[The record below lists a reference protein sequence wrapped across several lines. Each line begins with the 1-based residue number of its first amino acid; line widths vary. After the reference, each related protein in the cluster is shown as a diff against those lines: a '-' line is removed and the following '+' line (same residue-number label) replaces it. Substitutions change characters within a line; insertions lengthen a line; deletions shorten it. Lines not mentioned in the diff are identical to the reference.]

1 MRLNISIQQY
11 DKPLLMVCLFLCAF
25 GTIMLYSASWN
36 ESFIR
41 SGGSTESMYLK
52 AHLMRV
58 LIGFIFMF
66 IFLILDYR
74 SLKIIAP
81 YFLIISFLLL
91 IATKSYYLI
100 IGNHRPARWLNLGFV
115 SIQTSD
121 IARISLIIF
130 LAYYLDQIKM
140 RVKDF
145 RNGFLPCIIIIGL
158 MMSLII
164 IQPDFSTALI
174 IGSIGTIILFIGGA
188 EIKHLIASS
197 FLGFIMSIPIIYFK
211 PYRLARI
218 LSFFD
223 KSDITENG
231 YQAHQAL
238 LSLGNGGLFGVGLGN
253 SVEKNHL
260 LPTPHTDFIF
270 SIIGEELG
278 LLFGTLPLLV
288 IFLFIFFRGIKIA
301 QKCTDPFGIMLA
313 IGISVNIV
321 LYAFINASVATGLF
335 PVTGLP
341 MPMIS
346 YGGSGLLI
354 NMMMI
359 GILLNISQAKRSI
372 SGGINWRSFSLGL

>member
-11 DKPLLMVCLFLCAF
+11 DRPLLFVCLFLCAF

-36 ESFIR
+36 ESFMR
-41 SGGSTESMYLK
+41 SGGSTDSLFLRG
-52 AHLMRV
+52 HLIRMALGFCCMFV
-58 LIGFIFMF
+58 FLLI
-66 IFLILDYR
+66 DYR
-74 SLKIIAP
+74 SLKLIAP
-81 YFLIISFLLL
+81 YLLILSLLL
-91 IATKSYYLI
+91 LMSTKAYHLI
-100 IGNHRPARWLNLGFV
+100 LGNTKPARWL
-115 SIQTSD
+115 SIGSFSVQTSD
-121 IARISLIIF
+121 IARLSLIIF
-130 LAYYLDQIKM
+130 LAYYLDQLKLQIKN
-140 RVKDF
+140 F
-145 RNGFLPCIIIIGL
+145 RSGFLPCISVIAL
-158 MMSLII
+158 MMTLIV

-174 IGSIGTIILFIGGA
+174 IGSIGVIILFIAGA
-188 EIKHLIASS
+188 KIKHIVFSTLI
-197 FLGFIMSIPIIYFK
+197 GFTMSIPIVYFK

-223 KSDITENG
+223 KTDISEGG

-278 LLFGTLPLLV
+278 LFRGTLPLLIAFLY
-288 IFLFIFFRGIKIA
+288 IFYRGVKIS
-301 QKCTDPFGIMLA
+301 QKCTDPFGILLA
-313 IGISVNIV
+313 TGISINIV
-321 LYAFINASVATGLF
+321 LYAFVNASVATGLF

-354 NMMMI
+354 NMAMI

-372 SGGINWRSFSLGL
+372 SGGLNWRNFNFG

>member
-11 DKPLLMVCLFLCAF
+11 DRPLLFVCLFLCAF

-36 ESFIR
+36 ESFMR
-41 SGGSTESMYLK
+41 SGGSTDSLFLRG
-52 AHLMRV
+52 HLIRMALGFCCMFV
-58 LIGFIFMF
+58 FLLI
-66 IFLILDYR
+66 DYR
-74 SLKIIAP
+74 SLKLIAP
-81 YFLIISFLLL
+81 YLLIFSLLL
-91 IATKSYYLI
+91 LMSTKAYHLI
-100 IGNHRPARWLNLGFV
+100 LGNTKPARWL
-115 SIQTSD
+115 SIGSFSVQTSD
-121 IARISLIIF
+121 IARLSIIIF
-130 LAYYLDQIKM
+130 LAYYLDQLKLQIKNF
-140 RVKDF
+140 KS
-145 RNGFLPCIIIIGL
+145 GFLPCISVIAL
-158 MMSLII
+158 MMTLIV

-174 IGSIGTIILFIGGA
+174 IGSIGIIILFIAGA
-188 EIKHLIASS
+188 KIKHIVFSTLI
-197 FLGFIMSIPIIYFK
+197 GFTMSIPIVYFK

-223 KSDITENG
+223 KSDISEGG

-278 LLFGTLPLLV
+278 LFRGTLPLLIAFLY
-288 IFLFIFFRGIKIA
+288 IFYRGIKIS
-301 QKCTDPFGIMLA
+301 QKCTDPFGILLA
-313 IGISVNIV
+313 TGISINIV
-321 LYAFINASVATGLF
+321 LYAFVNASVATGLF

-354 NMMMI
+354 NMAMI

-372 SGGINWRSFSLGL
+372 NGGLNWRNFNFG

>member
-11 DKPLLMVCLFLCAF
+11 DRPLLFVCLFLCAF

-36 ESFIR
+36 ESFMR
-41 SGGSTESMYLK
+41 SGGSTDSLFLK
-52 AHLMRV
+52 GHLIRMALGFCCMFV
-58 LIGFIFMF
+58 FLLI
-66 IFLILDYR
+66 DYR
-74 SLKIIAP
+74 SLKLIAP
-81 YFLIISFLLL
+81 YLLILSLLLL
-91 IATKSYYLI
+91 ISTKAYHLI
-100 IGNHRPARWLNLGFV
+100 LGNTKPARWL
-115 SIQTSD
+115 SIGSFSFQTSD
-121 IARISLIIF
+121 LARLSLIIF
-130 LAYYLDQIKM
+130 LAYYLDQLKLQIKN
-140 RVKDF
+140 F
-145 RNGFLPCIIIIGL
+145 RSGFLPCIFVIAL
-158 MMSLII
+158 MMTLIV

-174 IGSIGTIILFIGGA
+174 IGSIGVIILFIAGA
-188 EIKHLIASS
+188 KIKHIVFSTLI
-197 FLGFIMSIPIIYFK
+197 GFTMSIPVVYFK

-223 KSDITENG
+223 KSDISEGG

-278 LLFGTLPLLV
+278 LFRGTLPLLIAFLY
-288 IFLFIFFRGIKIA
+288 IFYRGIKIS
-301 QKCTDPFGIMLA
+301 QKCTDPFGILLA
-313 IGISVNIV
+313 TGISINIV
-321 LYAFINASVATGLF
+321 LYAFVNASVATGLF

-354 NMMMI
+354 NMAMI

-372 SGGINWRSFSLGL
+372 NGGLNWRNFNFG

>member
-11 DKPLLMVCLFLCAF
+11 DRPLLFVCLFLCAF

-36 ESFIR
+36 ESFMR
-41 SGGSTESMYLK
+41 SGGSTDSLFLK
-52 AHLMRV
+52 GHLIRMALGFCCMFV
-58 LIGFIFMF
+58 FLLI
-66 IFLILDYR
+66 DYR
-74 SLKIIAP
+74 SLKLIAP
-81 YFLIISFLLL
+81 YLLIFSLLL
-91 IATKSYYLI
+91 LMSTKAYHLI
-100 IGNHRPARWLNLGFV
+100 LGNTKPARWL
-115 SIQTSD
+115 SIGSFSVQTSD
-121 IARISLIIF
+121 IARLSIIIF
-130 LAYYLDQIKM
+130 LAYYLDQLKLQIKNF
-140 RVKDF
+140 KS
-145 RNGFLPCIIIIGL
+145 GFLPCISVIAL
-158 MMSLII
+158 MMTLIV

-174 IGSIGTIILFIGGA
+174 IGSIGVIILFIAGA
-188 EIKHLIASS
+188 KIKHIVFSTLI
-197 FLGFIMSIPIIYFK
+197 GFTMSIPIVYFK

-223 KSDITENG
+223 KSDISEGG

-278 LLFGTLPLLV
+278 LFRGTLPLLIAFLY
-288 IFLFIFFRGIKIA
+288 IFYRGIKIS
-301 QKCTDPFGIMLA
+301 QKCTDPFGILLA
-313 IGISVNIV
+313 TGISINIV
-321 LYAFINASVATGLF
+321 LYAFVNASVATGLF

-354 NMMMI
+354 NMAMI

-372 SGGINWRSFSLGL
+372 NGGLNWRNFNFG

>member
-11 DKPLLMVCLFLCAF
+11 DRPLLFVCLFLCAF

-36 ESFIR
+36 ESFMR
-41 SGGSTESMYLK
+41 SGGSTDSLFLK
-52 AHLMRV
+52 GHLIRMA
-58 LIGFIFMF
+58 LGFCCMF
-66 IFLILDYR
+66 IFLLIDYR
-74 SLKIIAP
+74 SLKLIAP
-81 YFLIISFLLL
+81 YLLIFSLLLL
-91 IATKSYYLI
+91 ISTKAYHLI
-100 IGNHRPARWLNLGFV
+100 LGNTKPARWL
-115 SIQTSD
+115 SIGSFSVQTSD
-121 IARISLIIF
+121 IARLSIIIF
-130 LAYYLDQIKM
+130 LAYYLDQLKLQIKNF
-140 RVKDF
+140 KS
-145 RNGFLPCIIIIGL
+145 GFLPCISVIAL
-158 MMSLII
+158 MMTLIV

-174 IGSIGTIILFIGGA
+174 IGSIGVIILFIAGA
-188 EIKHLIASS
+188 KIKHIVFSTLI
-197 FLGFIMSIPIIYFK
+197 GFTMSIPIVYFK

-223 KSDITENG
+223 KSDITEGG
-231 YQAHQAL
+231 YQSHQAL

-278 LLFGTLPLLV
+278 LIRGTLPLLIAFLY
-288 IFLFIFFRGIKIA
+288 IFYRGIKIS
-301 QKCTDPFGIMLA
+301 QKCTDPFGILLA
-313 IGISVNIV
+313 TGISINIV
-321 LYAFINASVATGLF
+321 LYAFVNASVATGLF

-354 NMMMI
+354 NMAMI

-372 SGGINWRSFSLGL
+372 NGGLNWRNFNFG

>member
-11 DKPLLMVCLFLCAF
+11 DRPLLFVCLFLCAF

-36 ESFIR
+36 ESFMR
-41 SGGSTESMYLK
+41 SGGSTDSLFLK
-52 AHLMRV
+52 GHLIRMALGFCCMFV
-58 LIGFIFMF
+58 FLLI
-66 IFLILDYR
+66 DYR
-74 SLKIIAP
+74 SLKLIAP
-81 YFLIISFLLL
+81 YLLILSLLL
-91 IATKSYYLI
+91 LLSTKAYHLI
-100 IGNHRPARWLNLGFV
+100 LGNTKPARWL
-115 SIQTSD
+115 SIGSFSVQTSD
-121 IARISLIIF
+121 IARLSLIIF
-130 LAYYLDQIKM
+130 LAYYLDQLKLQIKN
-140 RVKDF
+140 F
-145 RNGFLPCIIIIGL
+145 RSGFLPCISVIAL
-158 MMSLII
+158 MMTLIV

-174 IGSIGTIILFIGGA
+174 IGSIGVIILFIAGA
-188 EIKHLIASS
+188 KIKHIVFSTLI
-197 FLGFIMSIPIIYFK
+197 GFTMSIPIVYFK

-223 KSDITENG
+223 KTDISEGG

-278 LLFGTLPLLV
+278 LFRGTLPLLIAFLY
-288 IFLFIFFRGIKIA
+288 IFYRGVKIS
-301 QKCTDPFGIMLA
+301 QKCTDPFGILLA
-313 IGISVNIV
+313 TGISINIV
-321 LYAFINASVATGLF
+321 LYAFVNASVATGLF

-354 NMMMI
+354 NMAMI

-372 SGGINWRSFSLGL
+372 SGGLNWRNFNFG

>member
-11 DKPLLMVCLFLCAF
+11 DRPLLFVCLFLCAF

-36 ESFIR
+36 ESFMR
-41 SGGSTESMYLK
+41 SGGSTDSLFLRG
-52 AHLMRV
+52 HLIRMALGFCCMFV
-58 LIGFIFMF
+58 FLLI
-66 IFLILDYR
+66 DYR
-74 SLKIIAP
+74 SLKLIAP
-81 YFLIISFLLL
+81 YLLIFSLLL
-91 IATKSYYLI
+91 LMSTKAYHLI
-100 IGNHRPARWLNLGFV
+100 LGNTKPARWL
-115 SIQTSD
+115 SIGSFSVQTSD
-121 IARISLIIF
+121 IARLSLIIF
-130 LAYYLDQIKM
+130 LAYYLDQLKLQIKNF
-140 RVKDF
+140 KS
-145 RNGFLPCIIIIGL
+145 GFLPCISVIAL
-158 MMSLII
+158 MMTLIV

-174 IGSIGTIILFIGGA
+174 IGSIGVIILFIAGA
-188 EIKHLIASS
+188 KIKHIVFSTLI
-197 FLGFIMSIPIIYFK
+197 GFTMSIPIVYFK

-223 KSDITENG
+223 KSDITEGG

-278 LLFGTLPLLV
+278 LFRGTLPLLIAFLY
-288 IFLFIFFRGIKIA
+288 IFYRGIKIS
-301 QKCTDPFGIMLA
+301 QKCTDPFGILLA
-313 IGISVNIV
+313 TGISINIV
-321 LYAFINASVATGLF
+321 LYAFVNASVATGLF

-354 NMMMI
+354 NMAMI

-372 SGGINWRSFSLGL
+372 NGGLNWRNFNFG

>member
-11 DKPLLMVCLFLCAF
+11 DRPLLFVCLFLCAF

-36 ESFIR
+36 ESFMR
-41 SGGSTESMYLK
+41 SGGSTDSLFLRG
-52 AHLMRV
+52 HLIRMALGFCCMFV
-58 LIGFIFMF
+58 FLLI
-66 IFLILDYR
+66 DYR
-74 SLKIIAP
+74 SLKLIAP
-81 YFLIISFLLL
+81 YLLIFSLLLL
-91 IATKSYYLI
+91 ISTKAYHLI
-100 IGNHRPARWLNLGFV
+100 LGNTKPARWL
-115 SIQTSD
+115 SIGSFSFQTSD
-121 IARISLIIF
+121 IARLSLIIF
-130 LAYYLDQIKM
+130 LAYYLDQLKLQIKN
-140 RVKDF
+140 F
-145 RNGFLPCIIIIGL
+145 RSGFLPCISVIAF
-158 MMSLII
+158 MMTLIV

-174 IGSIGTIILFIGGA
+174 IGSIGVIILFIAGA
-188 EIKHLIASS
+188 KIKHIVFSTLI
-197 FLGFIMSIPIIYFK
+197 GFTMSIPIVYFK

-223 KSDITENG
+223 KSDITEGG

-278 LLFGTLPLLV
+278 LFRGTLPLLIAFLY
-288 IFLFIFFRGIKIA
+288 IFYRGIKIS
-301 QKCTDPFGIMLA
+301 QKCTDPFGILLA
-313 IGISVNIV
+313 TGISINIV
-321 LYAFINASVATGLF
+321 LYAFVNASVATGLF

-354 NMMMI
+354 NMAMI

-372 SGGINWRSFSLGL
+372 NGGLNWRNFNFG

>member
-11 DKPLLMVCLFLCAF
+11 DRPLLFVCLFLCAF

-36 ESFIR
+36 ESFMR
-41 SGGSTESMYLK
+41 SGGSTDSLFLRG
-52 AHLMRV
+52 HLIRMALGFCCMFV
-58 LIGFIFMF
+58 FLLI
-66 IFLILDYR
+66 DYR
-74 SLKIIAP
+74 SLKLIAP
-81 YFLIISFLLL
+81 YLLIFSLLL
-91 IATKSYYLI
+91 LMSTKAYHLI
-100 IGNHRPARWLNLGFV
+100 LGNTKPARWL
-115 SIQTSD
+115 SIGSFSVQTSD
-121 IARISLIIF
+121 IARLSIIIF
-130 LAYYLDQIKM
+130 LAYYLDQLKLQIKNF
-140 RVKDF
+140 KS
-145 RNGFLPCIIIIGL
+145 GFLPCISVIAL
-158 MMSLII
+158 MMTLIV

-174 IGSIGTIILFIGGA
+174 IGSIGVIILFIAGA
-188 EIKHLIASS
+188 KIKHIVFSTLI
-197 FLGFIMSIPIIYFK
+197 GFTMSIPIVYFK

-223 KSDITENG
+223 KSDITEGG

-278 LLFGTLPLLV
+278 LFRGTLPLLIAFLY
-288 IFLFIFFRGIKIA
+288 IFYRGIKIS
-301 QKCTDPFGIMLA
+301 QKCTDPFGILLA
-313 IGISVNIV
+313 TGISINIV
-321 LYAFINASVATGLF
+321 LYAFVNASVATGLF

-354 NMMMI
+354 NMAMI

-372 SGGINWRSFSLGL
+372 NGGLNWRNFNFG

>member
-11 DKPLLMVCLFLCAF
+11 DRPLLFVCLFLCAF

-36 ESFIR
+36 ESFMR
-41 SGGSTESMYLK
+41 SGGSTDSLFLRG
-52 AHLMRV
+52 HLIRMTLGFCCMFV
-58 LIGFIFMF
+58 FLLI
-66 IFLILDYR
+66 DYR
-74 SLKIIAP
+74 SLKLIAP
-81 YFLIISFLLL
+81 YLLIFSLLL
-91 IATKSYYLI
+91 LMSTKAYHLI
-100 IGNHRPARWLNLGFV
+100 LSNTKPARWL
-115 SIQTSD
+115 SIGSFSVQTSD
-121 IARISLIIF
+121 IARLSLIIF
-130 LAYYLDQIKM
+130 LAYYLDQLKLQIKN
-140 RVKDF
+140 F
-145 RNGFLPCIIIIGL
+145 RSGFLPCISVISL
-158 MMSLII
+158 MMALIV

-174 IGSIGTIILFIGGA
+174 IGSIGVIILFIAGA
-188 EIKHLIASS
+188 KIKHIVFSTLI
-197 FLGFIMSIPIIYFK
+197 GFTMSIPIVYFK

-223 KSDITENG
+223 KTDISEGG

-278 LLFGTLPLLV
+278 LFRGTLPLLIAFLY
-288 IFLFIFFRGIKIA
+288 IFYRGVKIS
-301 QKCTDPFGIMLA
+301 QKCTDPFGIILA
-313 IGISVNIV
+313 TGISINIV
-321 LYAFINASVATGLF
+321 LYAFVNASVATGLF

-354 NMMMI
+354 TMAMI

-372 SGGINWRSFSLGL
+372 NGGLNWRNFNFG

>member
-1 MRLNISIQQY
+1 MRLNISIQQF
-11 DKPLLMVCLFLCAF
+11 DRPLLFTCLILCGF

-41 SGGSTESMYLK
+41 SGGLTESLFLK
-52 AHLMRV
+52 GHLIRI
-58 LIGFIFMF
+58 LLGFICMF
-66 IFLILDYR
+66 SFLLIDYR
-74 SLKIIAP
+74 SLKLIAP
-81 YFLIISFLLL
+81 YILIISFILLVF
-91 IATKSYYLI
+91 TKSYYLLI
-100 IGNHRPARWLNLGFV
+100 DNPKPARWLSIGGF

-121 IARISLIIF
+121 IARLSLIIF
-130 LAYYLDQIKM
+130 LSYYLDQLKLQIK
-140 RVKDF
+140 KF
-145 RNGFLPCIIIIGL
+145 KSGFLPCIVIIAS
-158 MMSLII
+158 MMALIV

-174 IGSIGTIILFIGGA
+174 IGAIGTIILFVAGA
-188 EIKHLIASS
+188 ETKHILISTLFA
-197 FLGFIMSIPIIYFK
+197 IIVSIPVVYFK

-238 LSLGNGGLFGVGLGN
+238 LSLGNGGLLGVGLGN

-278 LLFGTLPLLV
+278 LLRGTLPLLIAFLY
-288 IFLFIFFRGIKIA
+288 IFYRGIKIS
-301 QKCTDPFGIMLA
+301 QKCTDPFGILLA

-321 LYAFINASVATGLF
+321 LYAFVNAAVATGLF

-346 YGGSGLLI
+346 YGGSGLII
-354 NMMMI
+354 NMAMI
-359 GILLNISQAKRSI
+359 GILLNISQAKKSI
-372 SGGINWRSFSLGL
+372 NGGLNWRSFNFA

>member
-11 DKPLLMVCLFLCAF
+11 DRPLLFVCLFLCAF

-36 ESFIR
+36 ESFMR
-41 SGGSTESMYLK
+41 SGGSTDSLFLK
-52 AHLMRV
+52 GHLIRMA
-58 LIGFIFMF
+58 LGFCCMF
-66 IFLILDYR
+66 IFLLIDYR
-74 SLKIIAP
+74 SLKLIAP
-81 YFLIISFLLL
+81 YLLIFSLLLL
-91 IATKSYYLI
+91 ISTKAYHLI
-100 IGNHRPARWLNLGFV
+100 LGNTKPARWL
-115 SIQTSD
+115 SIGSFSVQTSD
-121 IARISLIIF
+121 IARLSIIIF
-130 LAYYLDQIKM
+130 LAYYLDQLKLQIKN
-140 RVKDF
+140 F
-145 RNGFLPCIIIIGL
+145 RSGFLPCISVIAL
-158 MMSLII
+158 MMTLIV

-174 IGSIGTIILFIGGA
+174 IGSIGVIILFIAGA
-188 EIKHLIASS
+188 KIKHIVFSTLI
-197 FLGFIMSIPIIYFK
+197 GFTMSIPIVYFK

-223 KSDITENG
+223 KSDITEGG

-278 LLFGTLPLLV
+278 LFRGTLPLLIAFLY
-288 IFLFIFFRGIKIA
+288 IFYRGIKIS
-301 QKCTDPFGIMLA
+301 QKCTDPFGILLA
-313 IGISVNIV
+313 TGISINIV
-321 LYAFINASVATGLF
+321 LYAFVNASVATGLF

-354 NMMMI
+354 NMAMI

-372 SGGINWRSFSLGL
+372 NGGLNWRNFNFG

>member
-11 DKPLLMVCLFLCAF
+11 DRPLLFVCLFLCAF

-36 ESFIR
+36 ESFMR
-41 SGGSTESMYLK
+41 SGGSTDSLFLRG
-52 AHLMRV
+52 HLIRMTLGFCCMFV
-58 LIGFIFMF
+58 FLLI
-66 IFLILDYR
+66 DYR
-74 SLKIIAP
+74 SLKLIAP
-81 YFLIISFLLL
+81 YLLIFSLLL
-91 IATKSYYLI
+91 LMSTKAYHLI
-100 IGNHRPARWLNLGFV
+100 LSNTKPARWL
-115 SIQTSD
+115 SIGSFSVQTSD
-121 IARISLIIF
+121 IARLSLIIF
-130 LAYYLDQIKM
+130 LAYYLDQLKLQIKN
-140 RVKDF
+140 F
-145 RNGFLPCIIIIGL
+145 RSGFLPCISVISL
-158 MMSLII
+158 MMALIV

-174 IGSIGTIILFIGGA
+174 IGSIGVIILFIAGA
-188 EIKHLIASS
+188 KIKHIVFSTLI
-197 FLGFIMSIPIIYFK
+197 GFTMSIPIVYFK

-218 LSFFD
+218 ISFFD
-223 KSDITENG
+223 KTDISEGG

-278 LLFGTLPLLV
+278 LFRGTLPLLIAFLY
-288 IFLFIFFRGIKIA
+288 IFYRGVKIS
-301 QKCTDPFGIMLA
+301 QKCTDPFGIILA
-313 IGISVNIV
+313 TGISINIV
-321 LYAFINASVATGLF
+321 LYAFVNASVATGLF

-354 NMMMI
+354 TMAMI

-372 SGGINWRSFSLGL
+372 SGGLNWRNFNFG

>member
-1 MRLNISIQQY
+1 
-11 DKPLLMVCLFLCAF
+11 
-25 GTIMLYSASWN
+25 MLYSASWN
-36 ESFIR
+36 ESFVR
-41 SGGSTESMYLK
+41 SGGSTDSMYLK

-58 LIGFIFMF
+58 FIGFTCMF

-81 YFLIISFLLL
+81 YLIIISFLLL
-91 IATKSYYLI
+91 ILTKGYFLI
-100 IGNHRPARWLNLGFV
+100 IGNNRPARWLSLGFF

-130 LAYYLDQIKM
+130 LAYYLDQVKTRI
-140 RVKDF
+140 KDF
-145 RNGFLPCIIIIGL
+145 RAGFLPCVIIIGL

-164 IQPDFSTALI
+164 VQPDFSTALI
-174 IGSIGTIILFIGGA
+174 IGSIGMIILFIGGA
-188 EIKHLIASS
+188 KIKHLFVSC
-197 FLGFIMSIPIIYFK
+197 FIGLLASIPIIYFK

-278 LLFGTLPLLV
+278 LLLGTLPLLV
-288 IFLFIFFRGIKIA
+288 IFLFIFFRGVKIS
-301 QKCTDPFGIMLA
+301 QKCTDPFGILLA

-321 LYAFINASVATGLF
+321 LYAFVNASVATGLF

-354 NMMMI
+354 NMIMI

-372 SGGINWRSFSLGL
+372 SGGITWRSFSLE

>member
-11 DKPLLMVCLFLCAF
+11 DRPLLFVCLFLCAF

-36 ESFIR
+36 ESFMR
-41 SGGSTESMYLK
+41 SGGSTDSLFLRG
-52 AHLMRV
+52 HLIRMALGFCCMFV
-58 LIGFIFMF
+58 FLLI
-66 IFLILDYR
+66 DYR
-74 SLKIIAP
+74 SLKLIAP
-81 YFLIISFLLL
+81 YLLILSLLLL
-91 IATKSYYLI
+91 ISTKAYYLI
-100 IGNHRPARWLNLGFV
+100 LGNTKPARWL
-115 SIQTSD
+115 SIGSFSVQTSD
-121 IARISLIIF
+121 IARLSLIIF
-130 LAYYLDQIKM
+130 LAYYLDQLKLQIKNF
-140 RVKDF
+140 KS
-145 RNGFLPCIIIIGL
+145 GFLPCISVIAL
-158 MMSLII
+158 MMTLIV

-174 IGSIGTIILFIGGA
+174 IGSIGVIILFIAGA
-188 EIKHLIASS
+188 KIKHIVFSTLI
-197 FLGFIMSIPIIYFK
+197 GFTMSIPIVYFK

-223 KSDITENG
+223 KNDISEGG

-278 LLFGTLPLLV
+278 LFRGTLPLLIAFLY
-288 IFLFIFFRGIKIA
+288 IFYRGIKIS
-301 QKCTDPFGIMLA
+301 QKCTDPFGILLA
-313 IGISVNIV
+313 TGISINIV
-321 LYAFINASVATGLF
+321 LYAFVNASVATGLF

-354 NMMMI
+354 NMAMI

-372 SGGINWRSFSLGL
+372 SGGLNWRNFNFG

>member
-11 DKPLLMVCLFLCAF
+11 DRPLLFVCLFLCAF

-36 ESFIR
+36 ESFML
-41 SGGSTESMYLK
+41 SGGSTDSLFLK
-52 AHLMRV
+52 GHLIRMALGFCCMFV
-58 LIGFIFMF
+58 FLLI
-66 IFLILDYR
+66 DYR
-74 SLKIIAP
+74 SLKLIAP
-81 YFLIISFLLL
+81 YLLILSLLL
-91 IATKSYYLI
+91 LLSTKAYHLI
-100 IGNHRPARWLNLGFV
+100 LGNTKPARWL
-115 SIQTSD
+115 SIGSFSFQTSD
-121 IARISLIIF
+121 IARLSLIIF
-130 LAYYLDQIKM
+130 LAYYLDQLKLQIKN
-140 RVKDF
+140 F
-145 RNGFLPCIIIIGL
+145 RSGFLPCISVIAL
-158 MMSLII
+158 MMTLIV

-174 IGSIGTIILFIGGA
+174 IGSIGVIILFIAGA
-188 EIKHLIASS
+188 KIKHIVFSTLI
-197 FLGFIMSIPIIYFK
+197 GFTMSIPIVYFK

-223 KSDITENG
+223 KTDISEGG

-278 LLFGTLPLLV
+278 LFRGTLPLLIAFLY
-288 IFLFIFFRGIKIA
+288 IFYRGIKIS
-301 QKCTDPFGIMLA
+301 QKCTDPFGILLA
-313 IGISVNIV
+313 TGISINIV
-321 LYAFINASVATGLF
+321 LYAFVNASVATGLF

-354 NMMMI
+354 NMAMI

-372 SGGINWRSFSLGL
+372 SGGLNWRNFNFG

>member
-11 DKPLLMVCLFLCAF
+11 DRPLLFVCLFLCAF

-36 ESFIR
+36 ESFMR
-41 SGGSTESMYLK
+41 SGGSTDSLFLRG
-52 AHLMRV
+52 HLIRMALGFCCMFV
-58 LIGFIFMF
+58 FLLI
-66 IFLILDYR
+66 DYR
-74 SLKIIAP
+74 SLKLIAP
-81 YFLIISFLLL
+81 YLLIFSLLL
-91 IATKSYYLI
+91 LMSTKAYHLI
-100 IGNHRPARWLNLGFV
+100 LGNTKPARWL
-115 SIQTSD
+115 SIGSFSVQTSD
-121 IARISLIIF
+121 IARLSIIIF
-130 LAYYLDQIKM
+130 LAYYLDQLKLQIKN
-140 RVKDF
+140 F
-145 RNGFLPCIIIIGL
+145 RSGFLPCISVIAL
-158 MMSLII
+158 MMTLIV

-174 IGSIGTIILFIGGA
+174 IGSIGVIILFIAGA
-188 EIKHLIASS
+188 KIKHIVFSTLI
-197 FLGFIMSIPIIYFK
+197 GFTMSIPIVYFK

-223 KSDITENG
+223 KSDISEGG

-278 LLFGTLPLLV
+278 LFRGTLPLLIAFLY
-288 IFLFIFFRGIKIA
+288 IFYRGIKIS
-301 QKCTDPFGIMLA
+301 QKCTDPFGILLA
-313 IGISVNIV
+313 TGISINIV
-321 LYAFINASVATGLF
+321 LYAFVNASVATGLF

-354 NMMMI
+354 NMAMI

-372 SGGINWRSFSLGL
+372 NGGLNWRNFNFG